1 MSRRTSQLILSLI
14 DRVTA
19 PARRAAQSV
28 RGITQAISEANG
40 QRLRAMADANR
51 QNIGRLRADLV
62 DTAATAV
69 ALGFALSR
77 PYAAAREFESVLE
90 DIGQKANLSRR
101 AQLLLGSSIRALGP
115 QVNRSAQE
123 IAAGVDVLAGFGL
136 DPNQA
141 VTMMRPIGRAATA
154 YRAQIEDLAR
164 ASFAAV
170 DNLDVPFNQTSRAL
184 SVMAIAGK
192 EGAFELRDMAQYFPS
207 LTAAAAAL
215 GQTGT
220 PAVADLAAALQ
231 IARKGAGDSAEAATN
246 LSNVLQKINAP
257 ATRRKFAAMGVD
269 LEASLRQAA
278 ERGLTPIEAIA
289 EITNR
294 TLRGDLSKIGD
305 LFEDAQV
312 QKGLR
317 PIIQNLEE
325 YRRIRAAA
333 ANGGDVVD
341 QDFARRMQTS
351 AAAADAFKAK
361 IQNLAISFG
370 TALLPAINGVL
381 DFVGPFVDGLAQMT
395 ERFPGL
401 TQFVVGTIA
410 SLIGLRLAAL
420 AFRFGKAQML
430 AGLADLG
437 LGLIGFRGQLKR
449 ARGGIGGLAS
459 AGLDLALTLRRQ
471 VIGAFMAT
479 TLQAGIFTRSMRAGG
494 LRGMAGGL
502 LTMLNPLRMIRGAL
516 ALTKLAFRGL
526 LIGSGIGLLVLAAA
540 WIIENWSKVKA
551 FFAGF
556 ASGFMEAIAPVR
568 PALQPLIDG
577 ISTVVGWVRQL
588 LGDSGGSEGS
598 WRGWGE
604 AAGKAIGG
612 VVVWIA
618 QLIGGIANV
627 IQKAGE
633 MWARLRNGGQA
644 PNLPTPRAGGTRP
657 PGPGRPPAPG
667 AAPRLAGARARGGH
681 VRQGAE
687 YLVGE
692 EGPEIFKAGRS
703 GTVYPNDQLQRA
715 GSGRGG
721 ERRYTFAPQIG
732 PFHVTGADAQ
742 TVFRDVMAQLRAE
755 FRQFMGGIH
764 ADNGEFA

>member
-28 RGITQAISEANG
+28 RGVTQAITEANG
-40 QRLRAMADANR
+40 QRLRAMAEANR
-51 QNIGRLRADLV
+51 QNIDRLRGDLI
-62 DTAATAV
+62 DTTATAV

-77 PYAAAREFESVLE
+77 PYRAAREFESALE
-90 DIGQKANLSRR
+90 DIGQKSSLSRR
-101 AQLLLGSSIRALGP
+101 EQLRLGAAIRALGP
-115 QVNRSAQE
+115 QVNRSALE
-123 IAAGVDVLAGFGL
+123 IAAGVDTLAGFGL
-136 DPNQA
+136 DPDRA
-141 VTMMRPIGRAATA
+141 VAMMRPIGRAATA

-170 DNLDVPFNQTSRAL
+170 DNLSVPFDQTSRAL
-184 SVMAIAGK
+184 SVMATAGK

-257 ATRRKFAAMGVD
+257 ATRRRFAAMGVD

-317 PIIQNLEE
+317 PLIQNLEE

-333 ANGGDVVD
+333 AGAGDIID
-341 QDFARRMQTS
+341 QDFATRMETS
-351 AAAADAFKAK
+351 AAAADAFRAK
-361 IQNLAISFG
+361 IENLAISFG
-370 TALLPAINGVL
+370 TALLPGINGVL
-381 DFVGPFVDGLAQMT
+381 DFIGPFVDGLAT
-395 ERFPGL
+395 LAERFPGL
-401 TQFVVGTIA
+401 TQFVVGTTA
-410 SLIGLRLAAL
+410 SLIGLRLATL

-430 AGLADLG
+430 AGLAELG
-437 LGLIGFRGQLKR
+437 LGLIGFRAQVGR
-449 ARGGIGGLAS
+449 ARGGVGGLA
-459 AGLDLALTLRRQ
+459 AGAVDLALGLRRQ
-471 VIGAFMAT
+471 LVGAFMAA
-479 TLQAGIFTRSMRAGG
+479 TLQATMFTRGLRAGG
-494 LRGMAGGL
+494 VRGMATGVL
-502 LTMLNPLRMIRGAL
+502 SMLNPLRMVRGAL

-526 LIGSGIGLLVLAAA
+526 LIGSGIGILVLAAG

-551 FFAGF
+551 FFGGF
-556 ASGFMEAIAPVR
+556 ASGFMAAIAPVR

-577 ISTVVGWVRQL
+577 ISTVVGWVRRL

-598 WRGWGE
+598 WRNWGE
-604 AAGKAIGG
+604 SAGKAIGG

-618 QLIGGIANV
+618 RLIGGIATV
-627 IQKAGE
+627 IARAGQ
-633 MWARLRNGGQA
+633 MWARLRNGGSA
-644 PNLPTPRAGGTRP
+644 PVVIGG
-657 PGPGRPPAPG
+657 APVQ
-667 AAPRLAGARARGGH
+667 APRLAGARARGGH
-681 VRQGAE
+681 VRQGAD

-692 EGPEIFKAGRS
+692 QGPEIFRAGRS

-715 GSGRGG
+715 AGGGSGD
-721 ERRYTFAPQIG
+721 RRYTFAPQIG
-732 PFHVTGADAQ
+732 PFYVTGADAQ
-742 TVFRDVMAQLRAE
+742 SVFRAVMAQLRAE
-755 FRQFMGGIH
+755 FRQFMGGVH